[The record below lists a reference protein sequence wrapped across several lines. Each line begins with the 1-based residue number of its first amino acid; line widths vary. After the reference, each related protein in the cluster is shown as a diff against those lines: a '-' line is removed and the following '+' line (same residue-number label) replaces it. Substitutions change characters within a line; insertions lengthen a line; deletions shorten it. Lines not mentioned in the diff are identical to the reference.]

1 MWIKMPK
8 WTILNFS
15 GNNIFIFSLLRIFDE
30 LLTCYWQSIIDIVER
45 LCYYAQKWECF
56 LRHDCT
62 TLHCVLL
69 SCFYKQELLE
79 PFVCTVLQKS
89 SLLIICLWSKRP
101 LKVWIEC
108 YQNDIKWPRGS
119 LRLPYARHYN
129 LRFVYFYPPFEG
141 KKCFFKE
148 VRINVGLFKTFII
161 HKQITGIEIFGS
173 LVHTT
178 GSRNCNCFFG
188 CLQLILLICGSCTS
202 CRINRNYKI
211 LTDKCILW
219 ILQTNLVGK
228 SPFFYVGYSSEYFS
242 MIIPKIDYDC
252 QFCS

>member
-1 MWIKMPK
+1 MYRASKK
-8 WTILNFS
+8 FS
-15 GNNIFIFSLLRIFDE
+15 SNYS
-30 LLTCYWQSIIDIVER
+30 
-45 LCYYAQKWECF
+45 
-56 LRHDCT
+56 
-62 TLHCVLL
+62 
-69 SCFYKQELLE
+69 
-79 PFVCTVLQKS
+79 
-89 SLLIICLWSKRP
+89 LWSKRP

-108 YQNDIKWPRGS
+108 YPNDLKWPRGS

-129 LRFVYFYPPFEG
+129 LRFVYFYPLFEG

-161 HKQITGIEIFGS
+161 HKQITGKEIFGS
-173 LVHTT
+173 LVHTN